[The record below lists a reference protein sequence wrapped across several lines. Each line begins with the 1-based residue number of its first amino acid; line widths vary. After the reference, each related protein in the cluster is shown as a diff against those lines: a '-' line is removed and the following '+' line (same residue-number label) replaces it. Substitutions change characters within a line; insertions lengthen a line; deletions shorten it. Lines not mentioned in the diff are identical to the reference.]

1 MDLSIIIPFSHQ
13 EDRLPVILSDLK
25 KIILE
30 GKFEIILLGESDINI
45 PNDSKVFFV
54 KSKLGRV
61 DQLNRGAQVARG
73 RLLWFLH
80 ADSEVAL
87 KDFKLFYH
95 TLLRCPNDLTYFNL
109 KFSPP
114 SKKMFLNEIGA
125 KIRSDIFSLP
135 FGDQGL
141 CVSKENFQKLGAFPQ
156 VPIGEDLA
164 FVILARKNGIR
175 LNNCGA
181 NIVTSSRKYEKN
193 GWIKTTLIH
202 LFYTIKLF
210 FSFWFGAKTI

>member
-1 MDLSIIIPFSHQ
+1 MDLSIIIPFSPQ
-13 EDRLPVILSDLK
+13 EDRLSVILSDLK
-25 KIILE
+25 MITIE
-30 GKFEIILLGESDINI
+30 GNFEILLVGESDINI

-61 DQLNRGAQVARG
+61 DQLNRGAQVAKG
-73 RLLWFLH
+73 KFLWFLH
-80 ADSEVAL
+80 ADSEVSL
-87 KDFKLFYH
+87 KDFKLFYQ
-95 TLLRCPNDLTYFNL
+95 TLLRRPNDLPYFNI

-125 KIRSDIFSLP
+125 KIRSDIFKLP

-141 CVSKENFQKLGAFPQ
+141 GISKENFQKLVGFPL

-181 NIVTSSRKYEKN
+181 NIFTSSRKYEKN
-193 GWIKTTLIH
+193 GWVKTTLIH

-210 FSFWFGAKTI
+210 FSFWFGTKTI